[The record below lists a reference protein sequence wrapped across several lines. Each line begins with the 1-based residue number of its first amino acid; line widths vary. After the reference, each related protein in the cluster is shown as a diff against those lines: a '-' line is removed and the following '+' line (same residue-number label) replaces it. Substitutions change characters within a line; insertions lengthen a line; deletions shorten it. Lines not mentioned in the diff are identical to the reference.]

1 MKVKRNINRVA
12 IIVALNLSLALMV
25 GCMSPVYDKN
35 LSSSEQISKD
45 SLKEQVEDK
54 KDESIE
60 LFNNYSQ
67 KINDAK
73 GREEVKKD
81 LSQRFSKAIID
92 SGIVLLTQNQMVA
105 L

>member
-12 IIVALNLSLALMV
+12 IIVALNLSLALMA
-25 GCMSPVYDKN
+25 GCMSPVSDKN

-73 GREEVKKD
+73 GREEVKKIYLKD
-81 LSQRFSKAIID
+81 FRKL
-92 SGIVLLTQNQMVA
+92 
-105 L
+105 